1 MANKKQNNIATGISY
16 GGLPSPD
23 HARDAVN
30 KALKKAKLKSAASV
44 LLFLTCGYASNPK
57 TALKEAAK
65 AASTTQVIG
74 CSAMGLLSD
83 EEWLIDSEGAVA
95 MVFPADFC
103 LQPARLLKKPELL
116 LSLVTPSSAMF
127 GINQVD
133 IKQIG
138 AISTDEYGHGPY
150 SIWQTSREVKKGY
163 IHVGFE
169 NKIDYAVG
177 VAQGVRQISPLM
189 EITKGEKHT
198 LLTLNNEPALKNLRD
213 SLPENLHGIFCKQP
227 HNILCAIS
235 ENEDVESIN
244 QGHYKLQHIVS
255 LEEEKNTIH
264 ISGTVHE
271 KRHIFW
277 ALRDEAKAQEEMQN
291 AIDAAKKS
299 LAKKPKF
306 AFVFPNISRGPE
318 FYGGYDKDIDM
329 LKAAFPDMPIIGFY
343 GNGEIAPGHKLS
355 ALMHHYSTVFTLFA

>member
-1 MANKKQNNIATGISY
+1 MADNKQNNIATGISY
-16 GGLPSPD
+16 GGLPNPE
-23 HARDAVN
+23 HARDAVKN
-30 KALKKAKLKSAASV
+30 ALKKAKLKSASSV
-44 LLFLTCGYASNPK
+44 LLFLTCGYANNPK
-57 TALKEAAK
+57 SALKEAAK

-74 CSAMGLLSD
+74 CSALGLLSD

-95 MVFPADFC
+95 MVFPNDYS
-103 LQPARLLKKPELL
+103 LQPASLLKKPELL

-127 GINQVD
+127 GINQID
-133 IKQIG
+133 IAQIG

-150 SIWQTSREVKKGY
+150 SIWQAGREVKTGY
-163 IHVGFE
+163 LHVGFE
-169 NKIDYAVG
+169 SKINFAVG

-189 EITKGEKHT
+189 KVTKGKKHT
-198 LLTLNNEPALKNLRD
+198 LIELNKEPALQNMRDNL
-213 SLPENLHGIFCKQP
+213 PKNLHGMFSKQP

-235 ENEDVESIN
+235 ENEQTESIK

-255 LEEEKNTIH
+255 LDENKNTIH

-277 ALRDEAKAQEEMQN
+277 ALRDEAKAQEEMEK
-291 AIDAAKKS
+291 AIESAKKS
-299 LAKKPKF
+299 LSKKPKF

-318 FYGGYDKDIDM
+318 FYGGKDKDIEL
-329 LKAAFPDMPIIGFY
+329 LKQAFPGMPIIGFY
-343 GNGEIAPGHKLS
+343 GNGEIAPGHKLA